1 MKEKQEEIIENIKK
15 TDEVKRLKTL
25 KKSLSNNKEYK
36 TLIEKLNNT
45 NNKEEFLN
53 IKKELF
59 SIDEFK
65 EYMNIK
71 NMLKLNFMKID
82 GIISSIVSSHKCR

>member
-1 MKEKQEEIIENIKK
+1 MKEKQEEIIESIKK
-15 TDEVKRLKTL
+15 LDEVKRLKAL
-25 KKSLSNNKEYK
+25 KKSLSNNEKYK
-36 TLIEKLNNT
+36 TLIEKLSNT
-45 NNKEEFLN
+45 NDKEEFLN

-82 GIISSIVSSHKCR
+82 NIISSIVSSHKCR

>member
-1 MKEKQEEIIENIKK
+1 MNMKNNGITGRSFINLSTTFNKDLSKSFTQY
-15 TDEVKRLKTL
+15 KRLNTESTKNSEKTITT
-25 KKSLSNNKEYK
+25 S
-36 TLIEKLNNT
+36 
-45 NNKEEFLN
+45 N